1 MLNLGRYSA
10 KNFPNVRVYP
20 TRIDRILEIAAVL
33 LTVGTWCVTVAS
45 YSLILHDGA
54 TSSPFGRAGFATLCL
69 IALGWC
75 GYIPI
80 KLVRF
85 PFRITERNVYTQ
97 FFLAVRTAR
106 CLNVVLSS
114 LFLIRCLGEFGQK
127 SGVSPEL
134 CDALT
139 FAVALIMVLILIIY
153 YLFAY
158 RYR

>member
-1 MLNLGRYSA
+1 MLNFGRYSA
-10 KNFPNVRVYP
+10 DNFPNVRVYP
-20 TRIDRILEIAAVL
+20 ALVDRILEIVAVL
-33 LTVGTWCVTVAS
+33 LTLGTWGVAVAFHFLTPHS
-45 YSLILHDGA
+45 GA
-54 TSSPFGRAGFATLCL
+54 TTSPFVIAGFATLCL

-80 KLVRF
+80 RLVRF

-97 FFLAVRTAR
+97 FFLAIRTTR